1 MEPRV
6 IVVTGASSGIGAS
19 LSELLAGQGAEV
31 VLVARRKAALQAVAA
46 RCDGRGLVVA
56 ADVTKREDV
65 NRVVET
71 TLARFG
77 RLDVWVNNAGQGI
90 TRLPSELSD
99 EDIDEMITINVK
111 SVLYGMQAVLPHFKA
126 RGAGHVINISS
137 MLGRIPFAQIRSA
150 YCGAKH
156 FMNALTQMI
165 REEVQKTHPGIQ
177 FSIVSPG
184 VVQTDFGLHA
194 RYGGADSRSLPSS
207 QSADEVA
214 AVIASV
220 IASRKPD
227 VYTRAGSRE
236 RVAAYYAAIGED
248 PGDVPSV

>member
-1 MEPRV
+1 MEPLV
-6 IVVTGASSGIGAS
+6 IVVTGASSGIGAA
-19 LSELLAGQGAEV
+19 LSELVARQGAEV
-31 VLVARRKAALQAVAA
+31 VLVARREAALQAVAA
-46 RCDGRGLVVA
+46 RCGGHGLVVA

-90 TRLPSELSD
+90 SRLPSDLSAD
-99 EDIDEMITINVK
+99 DIDEMIDVNVK

-137 MLGRIPFAQIRSA
+137 MLGRIPMALVRSA

-156 FMNALTQMI
+156 FVNALTQTF

-184 VVQTDFGLHA
+184 VVQTDFGLNA
-194 RYGGADSRSLPSS
+194 RHGGADSRTLPYS

-236 RVAAYYAAIGED
+236 RVAAYYATIGED
-248 PGDVPSV
+248 PT